1 MNRYTAGIVSG
12 FVATVVLSIMMVI
25 KAAAGLMPHLNVIA
39 MLAGMAHQKFGM
51 PASPLVGWVLHLFIG
66 TVVWGLAFAALYK
79 VIPGTKPWLKGVL
92 FAIGA
97 WLLMMIG
104 PMPMAGAG
112 LFGLKLGMPAPI
124 MTLVLHILYGVVLG
138 LVYQKLRS
146 RPSAS

>member
-1 MNRYTAGIVSG
+1 MNRYTAGILAG
-12 FVATVVLSIMMVI
+12 FVATVVLSVMMVI
-25 KAAAGLMPHLNVIA
+25 KAAAGLMPHLNVIV
-39 MLAGMAHQKFGM
+39 MLAGMAHHKFGM
-51 PASPLVGWVLHLFIG
+51 PATPVVGWLLHFFIG

-79 VIPGTKPWLKGVL
+79 VIPGSKAWLKGVL

-112 LFGLKLGMPAPI
+112 LFGLKVGMPAPV

-138 LVYQKLRS
+138 VVYQKLQ
-146 RPSAS
+146 PKAVAS